1 MRYVIT
7 GATARTSSIVAAGLL
22 DQGKDINVIGR
33 NVNRLKPFSD
43 KGAIAFEADPSDSDA
58 LSQAFKGVDAAWIIL
73 QPNYIP
79 DSADFRKFQSGLID
93 ALIKSISKSDLK
105 YAVTLSSW
113 GADVNA
119 GSGPVAGLRDMELA
133 FNQLRDLNVLHLR
146 AGYFMENMLGYIP
159 SIIQSGKVSGPFDPH
174 IKLPFIAT
182 KDIGDYAIKMLT
194 NLNFEGK
201 VVHELHGERD
211 LTITEAVSIIGNAIG
226 KPDLE
231 YEQISNDDF
240 TKSLLD
246 AGVSESVTGLM
257 GEVVTG
263 INTRHIK
270 MSGLRTVDNTTST
283 SFGEFVN
290 NTLLPI
296 YRNALAGYRV

>member
-1 MRYVIT
+1 MKYVIT
-7 GATARTSSIVAAGLL
+7 GATARTSSIVAEGLL

-33 NVNRLKPFSD
+33 DINRLKMFSD
-43 KGAIAFEADPSDSDA
+43 KGAIAFKADPSDGNA
-58 LSQAFKGVDAAWIIL
+58 LTPAFKGTDAAWIIL

-79 DSADFRKFQSGLID
+79 DSPDFREFQSGLIR
-93 ALIKSISKSDLK
+93 ALIQPISKSGLK

-133 FNQLRDLNVLHLR
+133 FNKLPDLNVLHLR

-159 SIIQSGKVSGPFDPH
+159 SIIQFGKVFGPFDPH

-182 KDIGDYAIKMLT
+182 RDIGDYAVKALM
-194 NLNFEGK
+194 NLDFEGK
-201 VVHELHGERD
+201 VIQELHGERD
-211 LTITEAVSIIGNAIG
+211 LTIAEAVSIIGNAIG

-231 YEQISNDDF
+231 YERISNHDF
-240 TKSLLD
+240 AKTLLD
-246 AGVSESVTGLM
+246 SGVSESVAGLM

-263 INTRHIK
+263 INSRHIK
-270 MSGLRTVDNTTST
+270 MSGRRTVDNTTAT
-283 SFGEFVN
+283 SFEEFVN
-290 NTLLPI
+290 NILLPI
-296 YRNALAGYRV
+296 YHKALAGL